1 MDVLYRMQ
9 RPGGNEDLIAG
20 SGDDAVLFD
29 GQFEGALQY
38 GHEFVGRM
46 DEVVPLAPRRVGEL
60 ITAIAPRTP
69 VAGDGAPV
77 QYLLS

>member
-1 MDVLYRMQ
+1 MQ

-20 SGDDAVLFD
+20 SGDDAAVFHR
-29 GQFEGALQY
+29 QFQHAFQY

-46 DEVVPLAPRRVGEL
+46 EEVVPFAPRRVDEL
-60 ITAIAPRTP
+60 ITAVISRTP
-69 VAGDGAPV
+69 VATDGAPV